1 MKLLKRIYTQYQK
14 WEETEINIDLGFYY
28 ITTNKIT
35 TLILLLTLTLLLLTI
50 KFQIWKQY

>member
-14 WEETEINIDLGFYY
+14 WEEAEININLGFYY
-28 ITTNKIT
+28 ITTNRIT

-50 KFQIWKQY
+50 KFQIWKHI